1 MAKAGKNAVVKI
13 GANSIQGLAE
23 ATITINGELID
34 VTTFLSGGWME
45 KIQGLKSA
53 SLSLSGFWLDDDTTG
68 QDLLQAALLA
78 GTSVTMIVL
87 NDGTNGWTG
96 DFMISSMEMGAA
108 VAGAVT
114 NSIALESTGAVTKT
128 P

>member
-1 MAKAGKNAVVKI
+1 
-13 GANSIQGLAE
+13 
-23 ATITINGELID
+23 
-34 VTTFLSGGWME
+34 
-45 KIQGLKSA
+45 
-53 SLSLSGFWLDDDTTG
+53 
-68 QDLLQAALLA
+68 LLQAALLA